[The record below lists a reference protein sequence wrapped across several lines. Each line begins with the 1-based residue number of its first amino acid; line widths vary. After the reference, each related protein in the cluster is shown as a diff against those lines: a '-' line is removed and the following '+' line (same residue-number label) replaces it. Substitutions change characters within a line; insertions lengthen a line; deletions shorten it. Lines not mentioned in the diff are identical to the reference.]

1 MIKKIAIALGTF
13 AFLGTL
19 SAQSADQKSRTI
31 LDAVSKTYKSNQ
43 NTYFKFAYG
52 TGPSGK
58 VTQTQTG
65 IFYTTPSK
73 YKLTIMDTEQL
84 FDGSKV
90 YNISKD
96 DKEVTI
102 AKASGSEMMFSP
114 TNYLDTYK
122 TNYETTYVGKRQL
135 NGVQTDLIK
144 LTPVKKSGIKYVFIY
159 VNSPKNQLV
168 KVEQYSSDNQVAVI
182 AIQDYRAN
190 QKLESNFFQFNRQA
204 YQNYLITEL

>member
-1 MIKKIAIALGTF
+1 MAIALGTF
-13 AFLGTL
+13 AFLGTF

-52 TGPSGK
+52 TGAAGK

-65 IFYTTPSK
+65 IFYTTPTK
-73 YKLTIMDTEQL
+73 YKLKIMETEQL

-90 YNISKD
+90 YNISED

-122 TNYETTYVGKRQL
+122 SNYNTTYVGKRSL
-135 NGVQTDLIK
+135 GGVQTDLIK

-159 VNSPKNQLV
+159 VNAPKNQLV
-168 KVEQYSSDNQVAVI
+168 KVEQYSTDNQVAVI

-190 QKLESNFFQFNRQA
+190 QKLASDFFQFNRQA